1 MTTIKAQ
8 EQHMTVNGVRLRY
21 LDWGTAGKMP
31 LVCMHGHTGQAH
43 IWDEFAEAMSPHY
56 HVLTLDQRGHG
67 ESEWAGTGYARDRY
81 VEDLAAFVDA
91 LELRRFVLVGLS
103 MGGWNSIL
111 YTPDHQERVERIIIV
126 DIAPEPDPDYM
137 AEFAKRPSTS
147 LDFPSLEAAVEWTR
161 ESNPWAS
168 SARLRKDT
176 EDKMRCRDDGRWTW
190 KADPS
195 LFNFVLPDMTEPD
208 LIARYW
214 KAFEAIQCP
223 LLEIRGS
230 ESPLVSDDTVRRMER
245 VGKQFR
251 LRRCGRGG
259 PRGDCGQAPGVH
271 RRDPRVPWRVRI
283 GLLGT
288 SLRTESSGTR
298 VLVPEPSDVP
308 RGRAVGSQ
316 KLSGSYRPRLRDG
329 PVGRDR
335 ALKLEDS
342 AASIEFGA
350 DISIV

>member
-91 LELRRFVLVGLS
+91 LELQRFVLVGLS

-137 AEFAKRPSTS
+137 AEFAKRPSTP

-168 SARLRKDT
+168 STRLRKDT

-195 LFNFVLPDMTEPD
+195 LLNFVLPDMTEPD

-245 VGKQFR
+245 VGKQFSSVDVAAAGHVVTVDKPQEFIEAC
-251 LRRCGRGG
+251 LVFLGL
-259 PRGDCGQAPGVH
+259 APAEEEEEEA
-271 RRDPRVPWRVRI
+271 P
-283 GLLGT
+283 
-288 SLRTESSGTR
+288 
-298 VLVPEPSDVP
+298 PEPPSNDLTV
-308 RGRAVGSQ
+308 SQ
-316 KLSGSYRPRLRDG
+316 RWG
-329 PVGRDR
+329 
-335 ALKLEDS
+335 
-342 AASIEFGA
+342 
-350 DISIV
+350 